1 MGTNCHTYLILIT
14 DMMQFLQVEEDHI
27 KTSIL
32 KLIESFLV
40 KSDLTYYLDLTVW
53 RLAKKIP
60 TLAFA
65 KT

>member
-1 MGTNCHTYLILIT
+1 
-14 DMMQFLQVEEDHI
+14 MQFLQVEEDHI